1 MSLNYKQYALR
12 VGAFT
17 LVEVLVVIAIIG
29 ILASVVLLN
38 LTDARESSKIART
51 ETELKAIE
59 TAFKLYREET
69 GHMPTG
75 ADRCTICGF
84 RNGNQSVQEQW
95 ETVIVPDVAAQTS
108 ARLPVRDPWGEY
120 YAYDNNYRFATAAYP
135 SIVCSLGPD
144 GVLDTWV
151 TNTLAGTQ
159 REAQDDDLCIFFD
172 EPDDT

>member
-1 MSLNYKQYALR
+1 MPLRFKQRLSR

-29 ILASVVLLN
+29 ILAAAVLVNLN
-38 LTDARESSKIART
+38 DARDSSKVAKA
-51 ETELKAIE
+51 EAELKAIE

-69 GHMPTG
+69 GSMPTG

-84 RNGNQSVQEQW
+84 RTGNQSVQEQW
-95 ETVIVPDVAAQTS
+95 ETVILPDVAARTS
-108 ARLPVRDPWGEY
+108 ARLPARDPWGQY
-120 YAYDNNYRFATAAYP
+120 YAYDNNFRFATAAYP

-144 GVLDTWV
+144 STLDTWT
-151 TNTLAGTQ
+151 TNALAASE
-159 REAQDDDLCIFFD
+159 REAQGDDICIFFD